1 MSTLDTFRTGAPT
14 VVRTTREALTAVL
27 ATELERPDTFLL
39 GETVRGIGAAGV
51 TAGLFDQFGPE
62 KVIETPVSENAIV
75 GSALGLAIAGMRPV
89 VEIYSADF
97 LLVVANEIM
106 NDIAKWRH
114 QQRHPDHLPITIRA
128 CMGATGGLGP
138 EHSQSMEP
146 FLHHAPGLVV
156 VTPGTPTDAAGLLRS
171 AIRSP
176 EPVVFLEHRRIYD
189 LTGDIPADP
198 DYIVPIGTA
207 DVARPGRDVTIV
219 AWGWMRHEALRAA
232 DELAAEGI
240 EAEVIDPRTISPFD
254 WPTVLGSV
262 ERTGHL
268 LVVEEVPITGSVAAE
283 VLARACEGKDRPPR
297 CARLAM
303 PDEIHPYSASM
314 EAAMLPGSESIV
326 PAVKRLI
333 GHRS

>member
-1 MSTLDTFRTGAPT
+1 MTVLDTSRIDAQT
-14 VVRTTREALTAVL
+14 VVRSGRQALTAVL
-27 ATELERPDTFLL
+27 ATELERSDTFLM
-39 GETVRGIGAAGV
+39 GETVRGNGAGGV
-51 TAGLFDQFGPE
+51 TPGLFERFGPD

-75 GSALGLAIAGMRPV
+75 GSALGLAIGGMRPI

-114 QQRHPDHLPITIRA
+114 QQQSPEHLPITIRA

-146 FLHHAPGLVV
+146 FLYHAPGLVV
-156 VTPGTPTDAAGLLRS
+156 VVPGTPRDAAGLLRS

-176 EPVVFLEHRRIYD
+176 EPVVFLEHRRVYE
-189 LTGDIPADP
+189 LTGEVPTDP
-198 DYIVPIGTA
+198 DYVVPLGVADIV
-207 DVARPGRDVTIV
+207 RPGRDVTIV

-232 DELAAEGI
+232 DQLAASGV

-254 WPTVLGSV
+254 WPTVLESV

-268 LVVEEVPITGSVAAE
+268 LVVEEAPVTGSVGAE
-283 VLARACEGKDRPPR
+283 ILARACEGKDQPPR
-297 CARLAM
+297 CARVAM
-303 PDEIHPYSASM
+303 PDAIHPYSASM
-314 EAAMLPGSESIV
+314 EAGMLPDSTTVVS
-326 PAVKRLI
+326 AVTRLI
-333 GHRS
+333 GQRS